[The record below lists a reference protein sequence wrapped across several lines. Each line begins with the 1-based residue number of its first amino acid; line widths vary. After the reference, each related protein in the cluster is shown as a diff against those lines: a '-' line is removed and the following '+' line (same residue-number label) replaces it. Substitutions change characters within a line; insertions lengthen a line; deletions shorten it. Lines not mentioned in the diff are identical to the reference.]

1 MSNKILYI
9 GNNNTKNETTLK
21 ILSDCL
27 RIEGFDINITSNKQ
41 NKFFRLLDMCLNL
54 LKLGLKLDY
63 VIIDTYSTTN
73 FYYALICS
81 QICRILKI
89 KYIPILHGGDLP
101 NRLKNNEFIS
111 SLIFN
116 NSHINVSPSLYL
128 KKEFE
133 RCNFKVDV
141 IPNIIKIDKYPFLKR
156 NNIKPKLLFVR
167 AFHEIYNP
175 EMALNVLKEVLKYF
189 SEATLCMIGP
199 IKDNSHQNF
208 LKLASQYN
216 LIDKIEITG
225 FLAKEEWHKKSK
237 EFDIFINTSNFDN
250 MPVSIIEAMALGLP
264 IVSTNVGG
272 IPYLIEDDIDGLL
285 VDKKDVK
292 AMANAV
298 NLIVEGKHQ
307 DLAINARKKVESFSW
322 NSVRKK
328 WLEILK

>member
-1 MSNKILYI
+1 MSFKILYI

-21 ILSDCL
+21 LLSNSLLNEDY
-27 RIEGFDINITSNKQ
+27 DIIVTSNKQ
-41 NKFFRLLDMCLNL
+41 NKFFRLLDMCVHI
-54 LKLGLKLDY
+54 LKLSFKLDF

-73 FYYALICS
+73 FYYAFICS
-81 QICRILKI
+81 QICRIFKL
-89 KYIPILHGGDLP
+89 KYITVLHGGNLP
-101 NRLKNNEFIS
+101 SRLKKNKFLS

-116 NSHINVSPSLYL
+116 NAYKNVSPSMYL

-133 RCNFKVDV
+133 NYNYVVDE
-141 IPNIIKIDKYPFLKR
+141 IPNIIQIDKYPFLKR

-175 EMALNVLKEVLKYF
+175 IMALNVLKEVLKSF
-189 SEATLCMIGP
+189 PEATLCMIGP

-208 LKLASQYN
+208 LNLASQYN

-225 FLAKEEWHKKSK
+225 FLSKEEWHKKSK

-250 MPVSIIEAMALGLP
+250 MPVSVIEAMALGLP

-272 IPYLIEDDIDGLL
+272 LPYLIDENISGLL
-285 VDKKDVK
+285 VDKNDVK
-292 AMANAV
+292 AMANAI

-307 DLAINARKKVESFSW
+307 NLAINARKKVESFSW

>member
-1 MSNKILYI
+1 MSKKVLYI

-27 RIEGFDINITSNKQ
+27 RIEGFDIIITSNKQ
-41 NKFFRLLDMCLNL
+41 NKFLRLLDMCLNL
-54 LKLGLKLDY
+54 LKLGFKLDY

-101 NRLKNNEFIS
+101 NRLKKNEFIS

-175 EMALNVLKEVLKYF
+175 EMALNVLKEVLKSF

-292 AMANAV
+292 AMAKAV

>member
-1 MSNKILYI
+1 MSTKILYI

-21 ILSDCL
+21 LLSDSL
-27 RIEGFDINITSNKQ
+27 KTEGFDIIVTSNKQ
-41 NKFFRLLDMCLNL
+41 NKFFRLLDMCVNL
-54 LKLGLKLDY
+54 LKLRFKLDI

-81 QICRILKI
+81 QICRIFKL
-89 KYIPILHGGDLP
+89 KYITILHGGNLP
-101 NRLKNNEFIS
+101 NRLKKNKFLSN
-111 SLIFN
+111 LIFN
-116 NSHINVSPSLYL
+116 NAYKNVSPSMYL

-133 RCNFKVDV
+133 NSNYVVDE
-141 IPNIIKIDKYPFLKR
+141 IPNIIQIDKYPFLKR
-156 NNIKPKLLFVR
+156 TYIKPKLLFLR

-175 EMALNVLKEVLKYF
+175 VMALNVLKEVLK
-189 SEATLCMIGP
+189 SLPEATLCMIGP

-208 LKLASQYN
+208 LKLATQYN

-250 MPVSIIEAMALGLP
+250 MPVSVIEAMALGLP

-272 IPYLIEDDIDGLL
+272 LPYLIEENISGLL
-285 VDKKDVK
+285 VDKNDVK
-292 AMANAV
+292 AMANAI

-307 DLAINARKKVESFSW
+307 NLAINARKKVESFGW

>member
-1 MSNKILYI
+1 MSKRVLYI

-175 EMALNVLKEVLKYF
+175 EMALNVLKEVLKSF

-225 FLAKEEWHKKSK
+225 FLTKDEWHKKSK
-237 EFDIFINTSNFDN
+237 KFDIFINTSNFDN

-272 IPYLIEDDIDGLL
+272 IPYLIEDDINGLL
-285 VDKKDVK
+285 VDKNDVK